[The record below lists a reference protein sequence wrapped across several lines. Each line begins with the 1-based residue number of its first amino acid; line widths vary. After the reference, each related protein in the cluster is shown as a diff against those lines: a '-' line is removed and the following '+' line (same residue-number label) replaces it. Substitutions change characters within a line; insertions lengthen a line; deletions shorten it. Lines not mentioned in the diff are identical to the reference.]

1 MAKKKSKKA
10 QKTFISSILCL
21 VFAVLIIVSAVLPY
35 LTSTGAVTKNS
46 SSVNGFDI
54 FGNMFGDSKDGLD
67 AFESI
72 FGTQEILTL
81 NKLAGI
87 SAIVAVCIGGLAVIV
102 ALLTLL
108 LKKKSLKKVNTLL
121 GILAV
126 LVSIATIIVVS
137 MIASKTT
144 SSIIAVTISFAP
156 FVMLVG
162 GLGLT
167 VGSLIKR

>member
-1 MAKKKSKKA
+1 MAKKKSKKS
-10 QKTFISSILCL
+10 QKTLISSILCL
-21 VFAVLIIVSAVLPY
+21 VFAVIIIISTVLPY
-35 LTSTGAVTKNS
+35 ITSTGAVSKNS

-87 SAIVAVCIGGLAVIV
+87 GAIVAVCIGGLAVIV
-102 ALLTLL
+102 SILTFL
-108 LKKKSLKKVNTLL
+108 LKKKSLKMVNTLL
-121 GILAV
+121 GILAL
-126 LVSIATIIVVS
+126 LVSIVTIIVVS

-144 SSIIAVTISFAP
+144 TAIFTVAISFAP
-156 FVMLVG
+156 FIMLIG

-167 VGSLIKR
+167 VGSLIKK